1 MAADQT
7 ITTPTIVTLTLVGT
21 SVRPIVGQNIRVLG
35 SGGGATNTRPTTGM
49 LYPRGEC

>member
-21 SVRPIVGQNIRVLG
+21 SVKPIVGQSIRILG
-35 SGGGATNTRPTTGM
+35 SGGGQVSSRPATGM